1 MLIMTAKLSKKK
13 LICGI
18 ITAGLVICAVILLKG
33 GFYGM
38 NVAGSADVKTGAE
51 VRIESI
57 KTPED
62 RVRLLESYG
71 WQIKAEP
78 IEFMEVQIPEEFDD
92 VYEKY
97 NEIQLGQGM
106 DLKKYAGK
114 RAMRYSYQITN
125 YPSGETDIIAN
136 ILIYKNKL
144 IGGDVCSPRI
154 NGFMH
159 GLSKPE

>member
-13 LICGI
+13 LIMGI

-33 GFYGM
+33 DYSGVD
-38 NVAGSADVKTGAE
+38 VADTVDAKAGAEIKIESVKTPG
-51 VRIESI
+51 
-57 KTPED
+57 D
-62 RVRLLESYG
+62 RVQLLESYG
-71 WQIKAEP
+71 WQVSEEP
-78 IEFMEVQIPEEFDD
+78 LEFMEIQIPEEFDE

-125 YPSGETDIIAN
+125 YPTGESDIIAN

>member
-33 GFYGM
+33 DFGG
-38 NVAGSADVKTGAE
+38 ADVADTVNAKADAE
-51 VRIESI
+51 IKIESV

-71 WQIKAEP
+71 WQVSEEP

-125 YPSGETDIIAN
+125 YPTGESDIIAN

>member
-1 MLIMTAKLSKKK
+1 MLVMTAKLSKKK
-13 LICGI
+13 LIGGI

-33 GFYGM
+33 DFRSVD
-38 NVAGSADVKTGAE
+38 VADTVYAKAGAE
-51 VRIESI
+51 IKVESI
-57 KTPED
+57 KVPED

-71 WQIKAEP
+71 WQVKEEP
-78 IEFMEVQIPEEFDD
+78 IEFMEVQIPEEFDE

-97 NEIQLGQGM
+97 NDIQLGQGM

-125 YPSGETDIIAN
+125 YPTGETDIIAN

-144 IGGDVCSPRI
+144 IGGDICSPRI